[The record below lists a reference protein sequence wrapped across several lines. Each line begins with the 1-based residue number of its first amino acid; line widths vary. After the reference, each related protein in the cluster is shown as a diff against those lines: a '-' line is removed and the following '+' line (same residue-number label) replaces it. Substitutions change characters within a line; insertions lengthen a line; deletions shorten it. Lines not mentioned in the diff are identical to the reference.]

1 MMLGG
6 ISAPRMMLG
15 GLVAPR
21 STLGVALLALGLA
34 APASAQRA
42 AAPQIDLSKQPTL
55 YVVGYAHLDTQW
67 RWTYVRT
74 IRDFLPA
81 TLHDNFK
88 LFEAYPGYV
97 FNFSGSRRYE
107 MMREYYPEDYE
118 TLRKWIAEGRWF
130 PCGSSVDENDAN
142 VPSAESLV
150 RTVLYGNRYFRSEFG
165 VASDESMLPDCFGF
179 PAALPSVLAHCGLSG
194 FSTQKLTWN
203 SVVPIP
209 FPLGVWEG
217 PDGRGVVAAL
227 DPGAYVGEVLEN
239 LATSNGWRER
249 IRANAQRSG
258 VQTDYHYYG
267 TGDKGG
273 APTERS
279 VAMVEQ
285 SLATDGPL
293 RVVAGPADWLFQT
306 LTPEQRAALPRYRG
320 ELQLTEHSAGSITSQ
335 AAMKRWNRKNE
346 LLADAAE
353 RAASAA
359 WWLGARS
366 YPARRLESAW
376 GLVLGSQMHDI
387 LPGTSHPT
395 AYEFSWNDEL
405 IAANQFSAVLEDSA
419 EAVAAL
425 LDTNVEGVPLVVYN
439 PLAQA
444 REDVI
449 EAELPRTG
457 ASGASPRFEVR
468 AADGALVPSQLLEAD
483 GERVRIAFLARVP
496 SIGFAVHELRWLPE
510 AEAAGTPNAPAPPAS
525 ELRVSESELENACYR
540 VRLDEQGDVASV
552 FDKRTQRELLASPA
566 RLGLHYENPAQW
578 PAWNQD
584 WSDRQLP
591 VRELVGGPA
600 RVRIVERGPA
610 RVALEVERTSGAS
623 TFVQT
628 IRLSA
633 GSAGERL
640 EFDARI
646 DWNARERSLRAHFP
660 LSFGNPSA
668 TYDLQVGALERG
680 NGHSKQYEYASQQWF
695 DLSAAEGGVGVSILN
710 DCKYGSD
717 KPDDRTLRLTLLHTP
732 GTQGGYEDQ
741 GTQDIGRHR
750 VLYALLGHA
759 GDWRM
764 GGSAQHAARL
774 NQPMAV
780 FRATKHA
787 GALGRSFSLLSTSS
801 PSVAVA
807 ALKKAEDGDELVVRV
822 RELSGRAQQGV
833 KLGAAAPITAARE
846 VDGQE
851 RPIGPARLAGGALE
865 FDIGG
870 YELRAY
876 ALKLA
881 PAPQRGER
889 PRSLPVALAY
899 DSDVLSENSARGEA
913 AMEPERGYPAEQLPA
928 SLQLADVA
936 FTFGSG
942 KPGALNALACRGQE
956 LELPLAALIPS
967 SERAQMPARGGPGD
981 AGAVRLVLLAA
992 ASEADVRAAIE
1003 IDGQPHELHFRRWNA
1018 PIGAWDTRLWLGD
1031 VPEETFGWSNELGG
1045 LRPGF
1050 VKPETIAWHASHH
1063 HRPSGDA
1070 HYESCYLW
1078 AHELELPGGVDRVK
1092 LPNDP
1097 RIKIFAASLV
1107 FGGGAAL
1114 ELGAPLFDTLEEHV
1128 QDAPRIVPAG
1138 GTHRDTVELRI
1149 EPRLYWAPGAIRYT
1163 LDGSAPTAS
1172 SAVYRGPLHVS
1183 QSAKVRALV
1192 LDASGRPG
1200 PTASAELE
1208 VNDETAPSLLEL
1220 RASYA
1225 SKRIEL
1231 RWSEPLDGTALGSY
1245 AFEPALELRTVARD
1259 RHDGRLVVLELGAA
1273 PTPGTRYALR
1283 ASGARDASPAR
1294 NEARESAHALELRAP
1309 VFELARH
1316 ELGAEGFER
1325 RDVPGLPVAAGA
1337 AWTINVHV
1345 RMDAQPANRTLIAG
1359 FGQAEDRVEGGGR
1372 YFAKFA
1378 NGLHFWSRRRDVEG
1392 RRPLA
1397 LGAWQML
1404 SATYDGQRL
1413 RLYLDA
1419 ELVGEREVELAAD
1432 ENAVRIAPLDPWEHK
1447 RCFAGELRGFAI
1459 WDSALGA
1466 DSLRSLREAGP
1477 PR

>member
-1 MMLGG
+1 L
-6 ISAPRMMLG
+6 RCF
-15 GLVAPR
+15 VACVRAARPSR
-21 STLGVALLALGLA
+21 RAALLGACALLLLTA
-34 APASAQRA
+34 ARPSHAQRA
-42 AAPQIDLSKQPTL
+42 AAPQIDLAQQPTL

-88 LFEAYPGYV
+88 LFEQYPGYV

-107 MMREYYPEDYE
+107 MMREYYPADYAK
-118 TLRKWIAEGRWF
+118 LREWIAAGRWF

-150 RTVLYGNRYFRSEFG
+150 RTVLYGNRYFRAEFG

-267 TGDKGG
+267 TGDQGG

-285 SLATDGPL
+285 SLATEGPL
-293 RVVAGPADWLFQT
+293 RIVAGPADWLFQT

-353 RAASAA
+353 RAAAAA
-359 WWLGARS
+359 WWLAARS

-376 GLVLGSQMHDI
+376 SLVLGSQMHDI

-419 EAVAAL
+419 QAVGAL
-425 LDTNVEGVPLVVYN
+425 LDTQVEGVPLILYN

-444 REDVI
+444 REDVV
-449 EAELPRTG
+449 EAELPRASAG
-457 ASGASPRFEVR
+457 AGALALEVR
-468 AADGALVPSQLLEAD
+468 GPDGLVVPAQVLAADD
-483 GERVRIAFLARVP
+483 ERVRIAFLARVP
-496 SIGFAVHELRWLPE
+496 SVGFAVHELRWLKAPS
-510 AEAAGTPNAPAPPAS
+510 AADAAAAVS
-525 ELRVSESELENACYR
+525 ALRVSESELENACYR
-540 VRLDEQGDVASV
+540 VRLDEQGDVASIH
-552 FDKRTQRELLASPA
+552 DKRTGRELLAAPA

-591 VRELVGGPA
+591 VRELVAGPA
-600 RVRIVERGPA
+600 HVRIAERGPA
-610 RVALEVERTSGAS
+610 RVALEVERQCGAS

-640 EFDARI
+640 EFDTRI
-646 DWNARERSLRAHFP
+646 DWNARERSLRASFP

-668 TYDLQVGALERG
+668 TYDLQVGTLERG
-680 NGHSKQYEYASQQWF
+680 NGHAKQYEYAAQQWF
-695 DLSAAEGGVGVSILN
+695 DLSAAQGGAGVSILN

-717 KPDDRTLRLTLLHTP
+717 KPDDHMLRLTLLHTP

-759 GDWRM
+759 GDWRAA
-764 GGSAQHAARL
+764 GSAQQAARL
-774 NQPMAV
+774 NQPIAV
-780 FRATKHA
+780 FRASKHA
-787 GALGRSFSLLSTSS
+787 GALGRSFSLLSVSE
-801 PSVAVA
+801 PAVAVS
-807 ALKKAEDGDELVVRV
+807 ALKKAEDSDELIVRV
-822 RELSGRAQQGV
+822 RELTGRAQRGV
-833 KLGAAAPITAARE
+833 KLSAAAPITAARE

-851 RPIGPARLAGGALE
+851 RPIGPARVVAGALE
-865 FDIGG
+865 LDIGG

-876 ALKLA
+876 ALKLGA
-881 PAPQRGER
+881 TDKRGER

-899 DSDVLSENSARGEA
+899 DCDVLSENDAPAEA
-913 AMEPERGYPAEQLPA
+913 AMEEGGLGYPAEQVPA

-936 FTFGSG
+936 FTFGPG

-956 LELPLAALIPS
+956 LELPLATLIPPN
-967 SERAQMPARGGPGD
+967 ERVPIQGRSAGYPGG
-981 AGAVRLVLLAA
+981 VRLMLLAA
-992 ASEADVRAAIE
+992 ASEADVRAAVE
-1003 IDGQPHELHFRRWNA
+1003 IDGQPHALHFRRWNA
-1018 PIGAWDTRLWLGD
+1018 PIGAWDTRLWLGE

-1063 HRPSGDA
+1063 HRPAGDA

-1078 AHELELPGGVDRVK
+1078 AHELELPAGVDRVK

-1114 ELGAPLFDTLEEHV
+1114 ELAAPLFDTLEEHV
-1128 QDAPRIVPAG
+1128 QDAPRIEPSG
-1138 GTHRDTVELRI
+1138 GAHRDTVELRI

-1163 LDGSAPTAS
+1163 LDGSAPSAS

-1183 QSAKVRALV
+1183 QDASVRALV
-1192 LDASGRPG
+1192 LDAAGRPG
-1200 PTASAELE
+1200 PIASAELD
-1208 VNDETAPSLLEL
+1208 VSDETPPSLLEL
-1220 RASYA
+1220 RVSYA
-1225 SKRIEL
+1225 SKRVEL
-1231 RWSEPLDGTALGSY
+1231 RWSEPLDSAALGSY
-1245 AFEPALELRTVARD
+1245 AFEPALELRTVAIATTRACSCSSSAPL
-1259 RHDGRLVVLELGAA
+1259 RSRARATSCARAA
-1273 PTPGTRYALR
+1273 RAMLRPRATRRARARTHSSCALR
-1283 ASGARDASPAR
+1283 SSSSRGTPPAR
-1294 NEARESAHALELRAP
+1294 RPSSSATCPACRSRPARLGRSTCTRASAR
-1309 VFELARH
+1309 
-1316 ELGAEGFER
+1316 
-1325 RDVPGLPVAAGA
+1325 
-1337 AWTINVHV
+1337 
-1345 RMDAQPANRTLIAG
+1345 
-1359 FGQAEDRVEGGGR
+1359 
-1372 YFAKFA
+1372 
-1378 NGLHFWSRRRDVEG
+1378 SRR
-1392 RRPLA
+1392 
-1397 LGAWQML
+1397 
-1404 SATYDGQRL
+1404 
-1413 RLYLDA
+1413 
-1419 ELVGEREVELAAD
+1419 
-1432 ENAVRIAPLDPWEHK
+1432 IA
-1447 RCFAGELRGFAI
+1447 R
-1459 WDSALGA
+1459 
-1466 DSLRSLREAGP
+1466 
-1477 PR
+1477 